1 MINVDNKTESVM
13 RSYTGHGMIEK
24 HPAGLTIAGVM
35 GHELGHINEARSH
48 ALASG
53 SEVISQNIQ
62 INVAFEGA
70 KLIATSGRATTVTVQ
85 AKAVSNYKNNIE
97 AFEFEKKQT
106 ANNSNSVTA
115 AVQSG
120 RDAKFESAPAEN
132 DIKAD
137 IKAGELSTLLSQQ
150 KQKLENKIQQLN
162 STNALT
168 VAGITD
174 MAAGKNNDIL
184 TEQNAP
190 ESETAMTKE
199 KTERDADTENTK
211 RRTAAEKLTRI
222 REQIT
227 KIDNILASLKIA
239 RSVKMLDGILQA
251 VTGANVISGGDITD
265 FFSRNASLPPSSSRK
280 SASENMIT
288 MIEESLRGMLI
299 NINA

>member
-1 MINVDNKTESVM
+1 MISVDNKTESVM

-53 SEVISQNIQ
+53 GEVISQNIQ
-62 INVAFEGA
+62 IDVAFEGA
-70 KLIATSGRATTVTVQ
+70 KLIATSGRATTITVQ
-85 AKAVSNYKNNIE
+85 AKAVSNYKNNME
-97 AFEFEKKQT
+97 AFEFEKKQA
-106 ANNSNSVTA
+106 ANNFNPITTSI
-115 AVQSG
+115 QSG
-120 RDAKFESAPAEN
+120 RNAKFENTPAED

-162 STNALT
+162 SAK
-168 VAGITD
+168 AP
-174 MAAGKNNDIL
+174 AAPGVNNTAAEKNNDIF
-184 TEQNAP
+184 TEQDAP
-190 ESETAMTKE
+190 DAETTAANE
-199 KTERDADTENTK
+199 KSGRDADAENAK
-211 RRTAAEKLTRI
+211 RKTAAEKLTRI

-227 KIDNILASLKIA
+227 RIDNILASLKIA

-251 VTGANVISGGDITD
+251 VTGSNVISGGDITD
-265 FFSRNASLPPSSSRK
+265 FFNGNAQAPASSNRK
-280 SASENMIT
+280 SASENMIV